1 MNIISQKKLYSPL
14 IAATIC
20 LTFLFAACQAE
31 GDCTQDTRTSV
42 GTAFFQP
49 VLGANQQYAT
59 QTLTDTIRIKGVGS
73 DSLINDTLSIS
84 AARLPL
90 KSFEKNTSFVIQKDN
105 LKADTITFIHDNT
118 EQLLSL
124 ECGVKVI
131 HDIKDIRFTRN
142 RIDSIKIAISRIADN
157 KTANQVKIYF
167 KVE

>member
-1 MNIISQKKLYSPL
+1 M
-14 IAATIC
+14 
-20 LTFLFAACQAE
+20 
-31 GDCTQDTRTSV
+31 
-42 GTAFFQP
+42 
-49 VLGANQQYAT
+49 
-59 QTLTDTIRIKGVGS
+59 
-73 DSLINDTLSIS
+73 
-84 AARLPL
+84 
-90 KSFEKNTSFVIQKDN
+90 IQKDN
-105 LKADTITFIHDNT
+105 LEADTITFIHDNT